1 MLPVEPQ
8 GAGSGRHYGHLLSG
22 PPAYRPQT
30 PWPPLLAVA
39 ATLAILMVS
48 MIAALAAAEAVGGAG
63 QAGGDIVATAGLPLA
78 ASLAGSQIAAVLL
91 TLLAARAFGGQPRAV
106 LALAPPAGGLSV
118 YLGAFALMVAL
129 TSAFTVVVWALDP
142 ETVAGDLA
150 PFTGLLTSPVWWL
163 ALLAIGVGAPLM
175 EELIFRGFLFSALA
189 QSRLGVAGASL
200 VTSAAWTVLHA
211 SYSLAGLAEVFAI
224 GLFFAW
230 VVWRTGSVRVT
241 SFCHGAYNTSVAL
254 LLMTGAVP
262 SPAGLPAG

>member
-8 GAGSGRHYGHLLSG
+8 GAGSDRHYGHLLSG
-22 PPAYRPQT
+22 PPAYRPHT
-30 PWPPLLAVA
+30 PWPPLMAVA
-39 ATLAILMVS
+39 ATLLILMVS
-48 MIAALAAAEAVGGAG
+48 MVAAVTAAEWVGGAG
-63 QAGGDIVATAGLPLA
+63 QGGDIVASAGLPLA
-78 ASLAGSQIAAVLL
+78 ASLVGSQTAAVLL

-106 LALAPPAGGLSV
+106 LALGPPAGGLSV

-129 TSAFTVVVWALDP
+129 TSAFTLAVWMLDP

-150 PFTGLLTSPVWWL
+150 PFTGLLRSPFWWL

-189 QSRLGVAGASL
+189 QSRLGMPGASL

-230 VVWRTGSVRVT
+230 VVWRTGSARVT
-241 SFCHGAYNTSVAL
+241 IFCHGAYNTSVAL
-254 LLMTGAVP
+254 LLMTGAFP
-262 SPAGLPAG
+262 SPAGAGAG